1 MLIAASTLLS
11 GWMLTATVAAAPIQQ
26 PPPPPPAPMSPG
38 AHPNPK
44 PNPNPNPKPKADYQ
58 GLEQSEKLSKTFN
71 VGPNG
76 SLFLNNISGDVEIK
90 AGGGSEIRIEALKHG
105 RGSEDD
111 ARRQL
116 DNIQVMMNEVS
127 GRVEVKALPMGRGGH
142 KGSVDFTITVPT
154 MTRVEVQSVS
164 GDVRLTGIKGE
175 LRAETASG
183 DITASNLGRVTS
195 LKTLS
200 GSLQVMGADSDTDLM
215 LSAVSGDVVVEN
227 LKARGVEAN
236 SVSGE
241 VTLKGCACG
250 RVHMQSV
257 SGDLNYVG
265 NIDKSGR
272 YEIKTH
278 SGGIHLAVPANSGFE
293 VDANSF
299 SGDIR
304 FEPPITSVLSQGR
317 GHGSGQ
323 MAHGVVGSGGAY
335 VELSSFSGDITV
347 SRGGGK

>member
-1 MLIAASTLLS
+1 MLIASTILF
-11 GWMLTATVAAAPIQQ
+11 TAALAVSPVQQ

-44 PNPNPNPKPKADYQ
+44 PNPRPNPKPEPQ
-58 GLEQSEKLSKTFN
+58 GPEQSEKLSKTFN

-90 AGGGSEIRIEALKHG
+90 AGGGGEIKIEALKHG

-127 GRVEVKALPMGRGGH
+127 GRVEVKALPTGRGGH

-215 LSAVSGDVVVEN
+215 LSAVSGDVVVQN

-241 VTLKGCACG
+241 VTLKGCTCG

-265 NIDKSGR
+265 SIDKSGR

-304 FEPPITSVLSQGR
+304 FDPPITSVLSQGR

-335 VELSSFSGDITV
+335 VELSSFSGDILV
-347 SRGGGK
+347 SRGGK